1 LKPFIRRVATGEEES
16 RERTTPETNE
26 EAGVASTG
34 REILGEHYD
43 AEHLTYEEIRGLG
56 LGVVTEKGETIPTD
70 ELQGKI
76 RHPPGGAAGRRP
88 GGARGGRPGT
98 GDGRRRGRPR
108 LRALLPG
115 RPLSLPPPGGTGL
128 GLAIVKATVDAHGGD
143 VTLCTAAGQGT
154 AVRVELP
161 ILEGGDQFAGPV
173 PSK

>member
-16 RERTTPETNE
+16 RDRTTPETDE
-26 EAGVASTG
+26 ETGVASTG

-43 AEHLTYEEIRGLG
+43 DEHLTYEEIRGLG
-56 LGVVTEKGETIPTD
+56 LGVVTEKGETVPTD

-88 GGARGGRPGT
+88 GGARG
-98 GDGRRRGRPR
+98 GRPR

-143 VTLCTAAGQGT
+143 VTLRTAAGQGT

-173 PSK
+173 PSKQWDRA